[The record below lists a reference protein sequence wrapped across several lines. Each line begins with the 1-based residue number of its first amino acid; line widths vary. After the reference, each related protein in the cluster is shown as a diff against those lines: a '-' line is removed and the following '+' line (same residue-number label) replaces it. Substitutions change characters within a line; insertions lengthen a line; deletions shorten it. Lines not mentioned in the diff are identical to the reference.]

1 MSEFLIFDFG
11 AGTLDLSLVRMTNNN
26 GCTYTVVKKK
36 AITLGGNII
45 DVIVY
50 KMVMEEV
57 ERSAGVGVELSDSS
71 REVLLKRCCKAKEGL
86 NKPFVDSVSVDLSG
100 INELE
105 RFSGAQVCR
114 TVLMTFQRP
123 LKALRIEPVSL

>member
-26 GCTYTVVKKK
+26 GCTYTVVKKEGDNN
-36 AITLGGNII
+36 LGGNII

-57 ERSAGVGVELSDSS
+57 ERSAGVGVD
-71 REVLLKRCCKAKEGL
+71 
-86 NKPFVDSVSVDLSG
+86 
-100 INELE
+100 
-105 RFSGAQVCR
+105 
-114 TVLMTFQRP
+114 
-123 LKALRIEPVSL
+123 